1 MCKGLRYIYVLK
13 KRLYLKAKFVIQLI
27 WFEQPLGTFLILSFT
42 DKLMTLQSTDKHY
55 QPQQRFV
62 WRLRNKVQYLQTY
75 TLQKFGNHLLMT
87 FITFLKQKLV
97 PSHQQ
102 SWKKMEEENNRELAF
117 FHTLLKSNNGKI
129 SVLVYSK
136 PMHTNPYLHYSSHH
150 QTCLKE
156 SVVSFM
162 FNRAYSIILN
172 KDDLTRENTRVK
184 PEKC

>member
-1 MCKGLRYIYVLK
+1 
-13 KRLYLKAKFVIQLI
+13 
-27 WFEQPLGTFLILSFT
+27 
-42 DKLMTLQSTDKHY
+42 MTLQSTDKHY
-55 QPQQRFV
+55 QRQQRFV

-136 PMHTNPYLHYSSHH
+136 PMHTDPYLHYSSHH
-150 QTCLKE
+150 QTSCERRMDITSHKI
-156 SVVSFM
+156 F
-162 FNRAYSIILN
+162 
-172 KDDLTRENTRVK
+172 
-184 PEKC
+184 